1 MYGQHRIVTAIG
13 FLAFLSPLTLLPG
26 IGALFFH
33 LTAPAHG
40 GVDTAWSGHIHHMAP
55 IVGFVIAATIQGAG
69 QLVRWSNHLRIAQR
83 PVLVVGAL
91 AGLGATIALAKP
103 WMGYLELKP
112 ALSLKVPTEIA
123 PEWKMIAAI
132 PDDASVATD
141 THASLIIANR
151 KHAYT
156 YDESLADKRPG
167 EGLNALDFI
176 LVRKAHKSWI
186 NTIQAAGGQA
196 VDESKIYV
204 LYDLR

>member
-1 MYGQHRIVTAIG
+1 
-13 FLAFLSPLTLLPG
+13 
-26 IGALFFH
+26 
-33 LTAPAHG
+33 
-40 GVDTAWSGHIHHMAP
+40 
-55 IVGFVIAATIQGAG
+55 
-69 QLVRWSNHLRIAQR
+69 
-83 PVLVVGAL
+83 
-91 AGLGATIALAKP
+91 
-103 WMGYLELKP
+103 
-112 ALSLKVPTEIA
+112 
-123 PEWKMIAAI
+123 MIAAI